1 MAYKQRSIRLE
12 VINTNSTFDESGNNT
27 ISISNAKVHVS
38 LQASVGLRAGTTAN
52 VNIAGLGLE
61 LIALLSFKAQGN
73 YSEAIPGHLQLK
85 VYVPDDTGQEIG
97 SGSRQSEVELFSGY
111 MNTAIANMNATP
123 DPVLTITATGNTD
136 LQHTSAPPYSHRG
149 STPVADIITA
159 ICDSVGYTAK
169 LVGLDGKVLVDPHFE
184 GDVYEQLMQVC
195 KVSGLQLDVTPP
207 TITVWPE
214 GTTKDDIVP
223 LVSPEHGM
231 IGYPIFSNGG
241 IMFQT
246 QFSSLLAVGRL
257 VKIQTSLPHAS
268 GIYSMTSVQHE
279 LSTWDTGGVWN
290 SIVTA
295 YKPANAPAE
304 SNVKANA
311 TNP

>member
-38 LQASVGLRAGTTAN
+38 LQASVGLRAGTSTT
-52 VNIAGLGLE
+52 VSIAGLGLE
-61 LIALLSFKAQGN
+61 LMALLSAKAQGN
-73 YSEAIPGHLQLK
+73 YSDADHLQLK
-85 VYVPDDTGQEIG
+85 IYVPDDTGQE
-97 SGSRQSEVELFSGY
+97 VELFSGFTC
-111 MNTAIANMNATP
+111 TAIANMNATP
-123 DPVLTITATGNTD
+123 DPVLTITAAGNTA
-136 LQHTSAPPYSHRG
+136 LQHTSSPPYSHRG
-149 STPVADIITA
+149 STPVADILA
-159 ICDSVGYTAK
+159 AMCNSVGYTAK

-184 GDVYEQLMQVC
+184 GDVFQQIMQVC
-195 KVSGLQLDVTPP
+195 KVTGLQLDITPP

-214 GTTKDDIVP
+214 GSTKDGIVP

-246 QFSSLLAVGRL
+246 QFSSLLAIGRL
-257 VKIQTSLPHAS
+257 VKVQTSLPHAS

-290 SIVTA
+290 SMVTA
-295 YKPANAPAE
+295 SKPANAPAP

>member
-12 VINTNSTFDESGNNT
+12 VINTNSTFDEAGNNT
-27 ISISNAKVHVS
+27 ISISNAKIHVS
-38 LQASVGLRAGTTAN
+38 LQASGGLRAGTTAN

-85 VYVPDDTGQEIG
+85 IYVPDDTGQE
-97 SGSRQSEVELFSGY
+97 VELFSGY
-111 MNTAIANMNATP
+111 MYTSIANMNATP
-123 DPVLTITATGNTD
+123 DPVLTIAATGNTD
-136 LQHTSAPPYSHRG
+136 LQHISAPPYSHRG

-184 GDVYEQLMQVC
+184 GDVYEQLIQVC

-214 GTTKDDIVP
+214 GSTRDDIVP

-241 IMFQT
+241 VMFQT
-246 QFSSLLAVGRL
+246 QFSSLLATGRL
-257 VKIQTSLPHAS
+257 VEVQASLPHAS
-268 GIYSMTSVQHE
+268 GIYSIGSVQHE

-290 SIVTA
+290 SMVTA
-295 YKPANAPAE
+295 TKPANAPAS

>member
-38 LQASVGLRAGTTAN
+38 LQASGGSRAGTTAN
-52 VNIAGLGLE
+52 VNITGLGLE

-85 VYVPDDTGQEIG
+85 IYVPDDMGQ
-97 SGSRQSEVELFSGY
+97 EVELFSGFMY
-111 MNTAIANMNATP
+111 TSIANMNATP
-123 DPVLTITATGNTD
+123 DPILSITATGNTD
-136 LQHTSAPPYSHRG
+136 LQHISSPPYSHRG

-159 ICDSVGYTAK
+159 ICNSVGYTAK

-184 GDVYEQLMQVC
+184 GDVYEQLRQVC

-214 GTTKDDIVP
+214 GNTKDDIVP

-295 YKPANAPAE
+295 TKPANSPAE
-304 SNVKANA
+304 SNVKANS